1 MRHVRIKVFTTD
13 TERNHKLYVILKRRG
28 DVPRATIK
36 VLSKEADVPDASV
49 MCTGMTISHA
59 TQAGN
64 KQNEKEI

>member
-1 MRHVRIKVFTTD
+1 MRIKVFTTD

-49 MCTGMTISHA
+49 MCVTISHA